1 MEIHIGELHHPA
13 VVSLLEEH
21 HQDMRQ
27 HSPPESIHALDLSKL
42 EQADITFWS
51 LWHKGELAGCGAL
64 KELQRGHGEIKSMRT
79 SHKFLRQGVAKLL
92 VEHITKHATARGYT
106 KLSLE
111 TGTAEAFKPAQKLY
125 QQFGF
130 VECLPFADYIEDP
143 YSMFMSKRLN

>member
-1 MEIHIGELHHPA
+1 MEIRIGELNHPA
-13 VVSLLEEH
+13 VVSLLAEH
-21 HQDMRQ
+21 HQDMQQ

-51 LWHKGELAGCGAL
+51 IWHKDELAGCGAL

-79 SHKFLRQGVAKLL
+79 SQKFLRQGVAKLL
-92 VEHITKHATARGYT
+92 VEHICKYAAARGYT

-125 QQFGF
+125 QQLGF